1 MLSAANDEVPC
12 FNGYSFRPRQMAQDV
27 ENDSIRI
34 DHEEA
39 TNAPGLVSKW
49 IYDLEAACNGS
60 CVHLIHIVDLDAHAR
75 KRRRATAIPHDAD
88 LGGRIARRHERHHE
102 AHVHRHRQAEEVD
115 VEGATFREVLR
126 LDIWDHSSDAH
137 RTPFAPRFAHLIPNT
152 QSFRRRSSPAPYLA
166 ALWRSSEV
174 AKGRGRPPSNSEVS
188 SRGTDSPRRRP
199 HRRKA
204 IRRGRMAATQAR

>member
-49 IYDLEAACNGS
+49 IDDLEAACYGS
-60 CVHLIHIVDLDAHAR
+60 RVHLIHIVDLDAHAR
-75 KRRRATAIPHDAD
+75 ERRRAAVIPHDAD
-88 LGGRIARRHERHHE
+88 LGGRVARRHERHHE
-102 AHVHRHRQAEEVD
+102 AHVHRHRQAEEVN

-137 RTPFAPRFAHLIPNT
+137 RTPFAPAICSSNPEHAVFSASILTCAVRCGCMAFERSREGT
-152 QSFRRRSSPAPYLA
+152 QSIS
-166 ALWRSSEV
+166 
-174 AKGRGRPPSNSEVS
+174 
-188 SRGTDSPRRRP
+188 
-199 HRRKA
+199 
-204 IRRGRMAATQAR
+204 I